1 MSQAKVDRYK
11 EEKANRKKIMRK
23 EKIANRLRKQQH
35 LLCGSDILLT
45 ICMSPADR

>member
-11 EEKANRKKIMRK
+11 EEKANRKKWILGND
-23 EKIANRLRKQQH
+23 IFAP
-35 LLCGSDILLT
+35 LCGLDILLT